1 MLVVLVVL
9 AWGLKKVSDI
19 FFVFGGIDIMHLS
32 DGKPCLG
39 GGGAGGHWGSYISN
53 FFFHPLLSFFS
64 FFFLFL
70 GLDGEVK

>member
-9 AWGLKKVSDI
+9 ACGLKKVSDI

-39 GGGAGGHWGSYISN
+39 GVGGHWDSYISK
-53 FFFHPLLSFFS
+53 FFSHPLLSFFS